1 MSEDQIEK
9 SLSRITAWA
18 IGCNC
23 NQQCTLMKD
32 EHPLDRHLRLERIA
46 DTITAGMIIAA
57 LWGLVISIALNVI

>member
-1 MSEDQIEK
+1 
-9 SLSRITAWA
+9 
-18 IGCNC
+18 
-23 NQQCTLMKD
+23 MKD